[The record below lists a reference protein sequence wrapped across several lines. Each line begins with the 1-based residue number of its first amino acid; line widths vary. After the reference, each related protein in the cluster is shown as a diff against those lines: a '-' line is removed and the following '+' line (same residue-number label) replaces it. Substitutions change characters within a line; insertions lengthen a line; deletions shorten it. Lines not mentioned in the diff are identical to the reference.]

1 MTTERSFASSAGNAT
16 GDAGAAA
23 VRAEAYRR
31 RVLLESGKALA
42 SLDDPRAAQSSVLAE
57 LLATNG
63 GTAFGREHGL
73 PAVRDAAGYRRATPI
88 RGHEEFRPWLERVH
102 AGERQVL
109 TSEEPTA
116 FFASS
121 GTTGGEKSIPVTAG
135 FLRRCFLPFYFAGFA
150 QLVRH
155 HPDLPARDDAVLN
168 LWQDPHSPT
177 GRTSDGRPH
186 LGPSQLDFAKA
197 GEDLAVGL
205 GNRAPWSRL
214 PAELG
219 GAGPWERAYLRLRM
233 AAEHDVRGIIA
244 VNPAIAAALPHQLRE
259 WWPRMVEEIRNG
271 TVGGIPLRPPAPGR
285 AAELERVAARRGTLR
300 PADLWPRLELLLT
313 WNTYVSRLYL
323 PALREEYGA
332 GLRIRPA
339 PIGSSEGPLAV
350 PLAGRSSGGALMV
363 SGCLYEF
370 IPAGDRIEP
379 WSDTLEPHELQEG
392 EEYHVVV
399 SHVGGL
405 YRCAVR
411 DIVRVVGFAGA
422 TPIVEYS
429 CRDGRVS
436 EAGERVRE
444 SHVLRAVAAA
454 GETTGL
460 PVQQVMY
467 RARPN
472 AGPPGHQTADTSAGP
487 PQPEAAAFAGL
498 PRHEAAVAFT
508 APPADLTPFRDTLD
522 QALCR
527 EEPGY
532 AAARRSG
539 ALAAPLVHAVP
550 VEAFWREWRR
560 RVEEGERPTRVK
572 DRVFRDD
579 PAAWQRVLSF
589 AGGRR

>member
-1 MTTERSFASSAGNAT
+1 MTTERSIAASSTGNAT
-16 GDAGAAA
+16 GNAARKATGNAAEPPAVAERPACPAAA
-23 VRAEAYRR
+23 RAEAYRR

-42 SLDDPRAAQSSVLAE
+42 SLDDPRAAQASVLAE

-63 GTAFGREHGL
+63 DTAFGREHGL

-88 RGHEEFRPWLERVH
+88 RGHEEFRPWLDRVH
-102 AGERQVL
+102 AGERRVL

-121 GTTGGEKSIPVTAG
+121 GTTGGEKSVPVTAG

-219 GAGPWERAYLRLRM
+219 DAGPWERAYLRLRM

-244 VNPAIAAALPHQLRE
+244 VNPAIAAALPHQLRD

-271 TVGGIPLRPPAPGR
+271 TVGGRALRPPAPRR
-285 AAELERVAARRGTLR
+285 AADLERVATRRGTLR

-332 GLRIRPA
+332 ELRIRPA

-350 PLAGRSSGGALMV
+350 PLAERPSGGALMV

-370 IPAGDRIEP
+370 IPAGERIEP

-411 DIVRVVGFAGA
+411 DVVRVVGFAGA

-454 GETTGL
+454 GDATGL
-460 PVQQVMY
+460 AVRQVMY
-467 RARPN
+467 RARPD
-472 AGPPGHQTADTSAGP
+472 AGPPG
-487 PQPEAAAFAGL
+487 
-498 PRHEAAVAFT
+498 HEAAVAFAT
-508 APPADLTPFRDTLD
+508 PPKDLGPFRTALD
-522 QALCR
+522 QGLCR

-532 AAARRSG
+532 ATARRSG
-539 ALAAPLVHAVP
+539 ALAPPVVHAVP
-550 VEAFWREWRR
+550 VEAFWQEWRR
-560 RVEEGERPTRVK
+560 RVEAGERPTRVK

-579 PAAWQRVLSF
+579 PAAWQRVLSL
-589 AGGRR
+589 AGARR

>member
-1 MTTERSFASSAGNAT
+1 MTTDRTFAS
-16 GDAGAAA
+16 AAE
-23 VRAEAYRR
+23 RAEAYRR

-42 SLDDPRAAQSSVLAE
+42 SLDDPRAAQAAVLAE

-63 GTAFGREHGL
+63 DTAFGREHGL

-102 AGERQVL
+102 AGERGVL

-155 HPDLPARDDAVLN
+155 HPDLPTRDDTVLN
-168 LWQDPHSPT
+168 LWQDPHSPAAAT
-177 GRTSDGRPH
+177 LGGRPH
-186 LGPSQLDFAKA
+186 IGPSQLDFAKA

-214 PAELG
+214 PEELA
-219 GAGPWERAYLRLRM
+219 GAGPWERCYLRLRM

-244 VNPAIAAALPHQLRE
+244 VNPAIAAALPHQLAH
-259 WWPRMVEEIRNG
+259 WWPRMVREIRDG
-271 TVGGIPLRPPAPGR
+271 TVGGLAIRPPDPGR
-285 AAELERVAARRGTLR
+285 AAGLERAAARRGTLR

-323 PALREEYGA
+323 PGLREEYGA
-332 GLRIRPA
+332 GLHIRPA

-350 PLAGRSSGGALMV
+350 PLSGRASGGALMV

-370 IPAGDRIEP
+370 VPADERIEP
-379 WSDTLEPHELQEG
+379 WTDTLEPHELEEG
-392 EEYHVVV
+392 QEYHVVV

-411 DIVRVVGFAGA
+411 DIVKVVGFVGS
-422 TPIVEYS
+422 TPVVEYS
-429 CRDGRVS
+429 CRDGLVS
-436 EAGERVRE
+436 VAGERVRE

-454 GETTGL
+454 GETTG
-460 PVQQVMY
+460 VAVRQVMY
-467 RARPN
+467 RAGTD
-472 AGPPGHQTADTSAGP
+472 AS
-487 PQPEAAAFAGL
+487 
-498 PRHEAAVAFT
+498 RHDAAVAFATPPPRTRAFTT
-508 APPADLTPFRDTLD
+508 ALD
-522 QALCR
+522 EELCR
-527 EEPGY
+527 EAPGY

-539 ALAAPLVHAVP
+539 ALAEPLVHAVP

-560 RVEEGERPTRVK
+560 RVEDGERPTRVK

-579 PAAWQRVLSF
+579 PGAWTRVLSGTE
-589 AGGRR
+589 AER